1 MIKGF
6 VIADVVLLLGTLC
19 LFVWA
24 YCKAASN
31 ADKELGYDYITEED
45 KEAM

>member
-6 VIADVVLLLGTLC
+6 MIAVVVLLLGILC
-19 LFVWA
+19 FFVWA
-24 YCKAASN
+24 CCKVASN

-45 KEAM
+45 KEVI

>member
-6 VIADVVLLLGTLC
+6 MITGGVLLLGILS
-19 LFVWA
+19 FFIWA
-24 YCKAASN
+24 CCKAASN

>member
-1 MIKGF
+1 MIKDF

-24 YCKAASN
+24 CYKVASN
-31 ADKELGYDYITEED
+31 ADKELGYDYVTKED
-45 KEAM
+45 KEVM